1 MIKKIVSG
9 GQTGPDRAALDVA
22 IKLGIPHGGWCPR
35 GRKAEDGDIPDL
47 YQLQCPTGDSEDKE
61 TNIYNER
68 TKLNI
73 RDSDGTLILVPSI
86 PVPKTITD
94 GTNLTIQEVKDK
106 RKPYLMIDL
115 SKVQDPDLVVRWVRS
130 YKIKT
135 LNIAGPRES
144 QSPGVY
150 AASFKFL
157 EKTLSVLLA
166 AKDESEASMDQS
178 ANKLLSRL

>member
-35 GRKAEDGDIPDL
+35 GRKAEDGDIPDR
-47 YQLQCPTGDSEDKE
+47 YQLRCPTGDSEDKE

-73 RDSDGTLILVPSI
+73 RDSDGTLILVPAI
-86 PVPKTITD
+86 PLPNTITD

-106 RKPYLMIDL
+106 
-115 SKVQDPDLVVRWVRS
+115 
-130 YKIKT
+130 
-135 LNIAGPRES
+135 
-144 QSPGVY
+144 
-150 AASFKFL
+150 
-157 EKTLSVLLA
+157 
-166 AKDESEASMDQS
+166 
-178 ANKLLSRL
+178 